1 LHDLAESENL
11 MKLNKKI
18 LVLAM
23 AAALP
28 CFSAHA
34 QSAAELQKE
43 MEVLKAQL
51 KMLSDKIEAM
61 AAKPAAVDPQE
72 FNRLVQKIDLTEE
85 DAIKAGFKGMKFKG
99 VLDVGYSNDEISAKT
114 GFDKARGNGGN
125 GAAMFEISKEPDEGI
140 GWMLRLTPLSSTS
153 IVQEASLS
161 VPVGS
166 GSTKLIAGLTPDYS
180 GYELSWGNANP
191 LISNNL
197 LYTHSAATNYMG
209 AGLSYAMGPW
219 SAKWMVGQ
227 VDGVATRS
235 LPGLAYRADYS
246 VSEFSGIGFSGE
258 HVRTN
263 NGPGNVD
270 LMEVDAYHNRG
281 DLTVQGQLSVGR
293 LAGGTSG
300 TGADARW
307 WGVSALV
314 GYKVTPRLQAIARAD
329 YIDNRANGGGMYFNP
344 SDVKATTV
352 FGPELDETGV
362 ATDATRGANRYALT
376 AGVNFVVNAN
386 TQWKTEIRLD
396 RSTGYNFLDSNSQY
410 KQGNTTVG
418 TALVVS
424 F

>member
-1 LHDLAESENL
+1 

-246 VSEFSGIGFSGE
+246 VSEFSGIGFSGV

-362 ATDATRGANRYALT
+362 ATDATRGANRYTLT

>member
-1 LHDLAESENL
+1 

-161 VPVGS
+161 VPIGS

-209 AGLSYAMGPW
+209 VGLSYAMGPW

-246 VSEFSGIGFSGE
+246 VSEFSGIGFSGV
-258 HVRTN
+258 HVR
-263 NGPGNVD
+263 PGNVD

-281 DLTVQGQLSVGR
+281 DLTVQGQLSLGR
-293 LAGGTSG
+293 LVGGTSG

>member
-1 LHDLAESENL
+1 

-28 CFSAHA
+28 CFSAQA

-246 VSEFSGIGFSGE
+246 VSEFSGIGFSGV

-281 DLTVQGQLSVGR
+281 DLTVQGQLSLGR
-293 LAGGTSG
+293 LVGGTSG

>member
-1 LHDLAESENL
+1 

-246 VSEFSGIGFSGE
+246 VSEFSGIGFSGV

-270 LMEVDAYHNRG
+270 LMEVYAYHNRG
-281 DLTVQGQLSVGR
+281 DLTVQGQLSLGR
-293 LAGGTSG
+293 LAGDKRHRCRCTVVGRV
-300 TGADARW
+300 GA
-307 WGVSALV
+307 G
-314 GYKVTPRLQAIARAD
+314 RLQSDASPAGHCTR
-329 YIDNRANGGGMYFNP
+329 RLHRQP
-344 SDVKATTV
+344 S
-352 FGPELDETGV
+352 
-362 ATDATRGANRYALT
+362 
-376 AGVNFVVNAN
+376 
-386 TQWKTEIRLD
+386 QWWRHVLQSFRRQSDHRVWSRIGRD
-396 RSTGYNFLDSNSQY
+396 RCGHRCDPWGQPLCPDCRRQFC
-410 KQGNTTVG
+410 G
-418 TALVVS
+418 
-424 F
+424 

>member
-1 LHDLAESENL
+1 
-11 MKLNKKI
+11 MKLNKKL
-18 LVLAM
+18 LVLAL

-246 VSEFSGIGFSGE
+246 VSEFSGIGFSGV

-263 NGPGNVD
+263 NGPGTVD
-270 LMEVDAYHNRG
+270 LMEGDAYHNRG
-281 DLTVQGQLSVGR
+281 DLTVQGQLSLGR

>member
-1 LHDLAESENL
+1 

-61 AAKPAAVDPQE
+61 AAKPAAVDSQE

-246 VSEFSGIGFSGE
+246 VSEFSGIGFSGV

>member
-1 LHDLAESENL
+1 
-11 MKLNKKI
+11 MKFNKKL
-18 LVLAM
+18 LVLALS
-23 AAALP
+23 AALP

-43 MEVLKAQL
+43 IEVLKSQL

-72 FNRLVQKIDLTEE
+72 FNRLVQKIDLAEE
-85 DAIKAGFKGMKFKG
+85 DSINAGFKGMKFKG
-99 VLDVGYSNDEISAKT
+99 VLDVGYSNDEISAAT
-114 GFDKARGNGGN
+114 GFDKARGNGGF

-140 GWMLRLTPLSSTS
+140 GWMLRLTPLSSSS
-153 IVQEASLS
+153 IVHEASLS

-166 GSTKLIAGLTPDYS
+166 GSTKIIAGLTPDFS

-209 AGLSYAMGPW
+209 AGLSYEVGDWA
-219 SAKWMVGQ
+219 AKWMVGQ

-235 LPGLAYRADYS
+235 LPGIAYRADYS
-246 VSEFSGIGFSGE
+246 ASEYSGIGFSGV

-270 LMEVDAYHNRG
+270 LMEVDAYRTRG
-281 DLTVQGQLSVGR
+281 DLTLQGQLSLGR
-293 LAGGTSG
+293 LIGGTSG
-300 TGADARW
+300 TGDDARW

-314 GYKVTPRLQAIARAD
+314 GYKLTPRLQAIARAD
-329 YIDNRANGGGMYFNP
+329 YIDNRANGGGMYYNP
-344 SDVKATTV
+344 ADANGTTV

-362 ATDATRGANRYALT
+362 AADPSRGANRYALT
-376 AGVNFVVNAN
+376 AGFSYVVNAN

-396 RSTGYNFLDSNSQY
+396 RSTGYNFLDSNGQY
-410 KQGNTTVG
+410 KQGNTTIG